1 MTTASKSKKL
11 ARLAR
16 FAQRSVGI
24 AIVGGVCTLGLPFF
38 SAADEIEAELRETGR
53 LLAILLDS
61 GRVAIGR
68 NQALLN
74 DPSKGDKGFTPE
86 VFAAQAMAVF
96 KERTGHD
103 LADLAHA
110 NVPGMAKP
118 LLEQLLAESK
128 RTVASYQPVLN
139 MQGLVYKGFIPATF
153 GTETG
158 TRFQK
163 WSGIYLKQTAPD
175 HLLRNP
181 KNKPDP
187 FEVAQMARMNDPAYS
202 RHGEAI
208 VSETLE
214 DGKSVR
220 VLLPLFYEKA
230 CLSCHGQPKGER
242 DITGYPREGG
252 KEGELGGAIS
262 VKIERSRIGVSPF

>member
-1 MTTASKSKKL
+1 LS
-11 ARLAR
+11 
-16 FAQRSVGI
+16 G
-24 AIVGGVCTLGLPFF
+24 
-38 SAADEIEAELRETGR
+38 ADESDAELRETGR

-61 GRVAIGR
+61 GRVTIGR

-74 DPSKGDKGFTPE
+74 DPSKGDKGFTAE
-86 VFAAQAMAVF
+86 VFAAQAIAVF

-103 LADLAHA
+103 LADLSHA
-110 NVPGMAKP
+110 NVPGIAKP

-139 MQGLVYKGFIPATF
+139 MQGLIYKGLIPATF

-158 TRFQK
+158 ARFQK
-163 WSGIYLKQTAPD
+163 WSGIYLKQTAPE

-181 KNKPDP
+181 KNKPDA
-187 FEVAQMARMNDPAYS
+187 FEVAQMTKMNDPAFP
-202 RHGEAI
+202 RNGEAI

-214 DGKSVR
+214 EGKNVR

-252 KEGELGGAIS
+252 KEGDLGGVIS
-262 VKIERSRIGVSPF
+262 VKIERNRIGAPAF

>member
-1 MTTASKSKKL
+1 MASNSRKL

-16 FAQRSVGI
+16 FPQRRVGI
-24 AIVGGVCTLGLPFF
+24 FLIVALCTFGSPFF
-38 SAADEIEAELRETGR
+38 SIADELEAELHETGR

-61 GRVAIGR
+61 GRIAIGR

-139 MQGLVYKGFIPATF
+139 MQGVIYKGLIPATF

-163 WSGIYLKQTAPD
+163 WSGVYLKQTAPD

-181 KNKPDP
+181 KNQPDP
-187 FEVAQMARMNDPAYS
+187 FEVAQMARMSDPAS
-202 RHGEAI
+202 LHNGEAI

-242 DITGYPREGG
+242 DISGYPREGG

-262 VKIERSRIGVSPF
+262 VKIERSRLGGSPF

>member
-1 MTTASKSKKL
+1 MTFESKRP

-24 AIVGGVCTLGLPFF
+24 AIVVGVWTLGAPFF
-38 SAADEIEAELRETGR
+38 SVADEIEAELRETGR

-68 NQALLN
+68 NQTLLN

-86 VFAAQAMAVF
+86 VFAAQAVAVF
-96 KERTGHD
+96 NERTGHD
-103 LADLAHA
+103 LSDLAHA

-139 MQGLVYKGFIPATF
+139 MEGLVYKGFIPATF

-187 FEVAQMARMNDPAYS
+187 FEVVQMTKMNDPAYS
-202 RHGEAI
+202 HNGEAI

-214 DGKSVR
+214 DGKSIR

-242 DITGYPREGG
+242 DISGYPREGG

-262 VKIERSRIGVSPF
+262 VKIERNRIGASPF

>member
-1 MTTASKSKKL
+1 MLTK
-11 ARLAR
+11 
-16 FAQRSVGI
+16 RSCFGLPTVGI
-24 AIVGGVCTLGLPFF
+24 LMVVGCYTLSLPFLCV
-38 SAADEIEAELRETGR
+38 ADEIEAELRETGR

-61 GRVAIGR
+61 GRVAIAR

-74 DPSKGDKGFTPE
+74 DPSRGDKGFTPE
-86 VFAAQAMAVF
+86 AFAAQAMAVF
-96 KERTGHD
+96 KERTSHD
-103 LADLAHA
+103 LADLPHA

-128 RTVASYQPVLN
+128 RTVASYQPGIN
-139 MQGLVYKGFIPATF
+139 MQGIVYKGFIPATF

-163 WSGIYLKQTAPD
+163 WSGVYLKQTAPE
-175 HLLRNP
+175 HLVRNP

-187 FEVAQMARMNDPAYS
+187 FEIAQMARLNDPAYALS
-202 RHGEAI
+202 REAI
-208 VSETLE
+208 VSETVE

-242 DITGYPREGG
+242 DISGYPREGG
-252 KEGELGGAIS
+252 KEGDLGGAIS
-262 VKIERSRIGVSPF
+262 VKIERSRVGGPPN

>member
-1 MTTASKSKKL
+1 MTSAQKPL
-11 ARLAR
+11 AGLTR
-16 FAQRSVGI
+16 FAQRRVGI
-24 AIVGGVCTLGLPFF
+24 AIVVAIWTVGSLCF

-74 DPSKGDKGFTPE
+74 DPSKGEKGFTPE
-86 VFAAQAMAVF
+86 VFAKQAIAVF
-96 KERTGHD
+96 KERTNHD

-139 MQGLVYKGFIPATF
+139 MQGLIYKGLIPATF

-181 KNKPDP
+181 NNKPDP
-187 FEVAQMARMNDPAYS
+187 FEVAQMTRLNDPAYS
-202 RHGEAI
+202 HNGEAI
-208 VSETLE
+208 VSETSE
-214 DGKSVR
+214 DGQSVR

-242 DITGYPREGG
+242 DISGYPREGG

-262 VKIERSRIGVSPF
+262 VKIERSRIGVAPF